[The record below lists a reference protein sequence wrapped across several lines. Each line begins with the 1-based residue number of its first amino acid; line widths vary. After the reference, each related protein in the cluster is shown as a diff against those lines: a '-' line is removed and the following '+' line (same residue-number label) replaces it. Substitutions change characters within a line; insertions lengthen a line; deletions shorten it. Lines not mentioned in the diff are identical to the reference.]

1 MKLLY
6 LTFFTLL
13 SMGPVTVDPIT
24 QFAELL
30 GKGNSHEMARFFAPT
45 IELTLLDDANTY
57 SKAQAEIILDKFFTL
72 NKPNSCKMLH
82 KINSNVNFSFGVVII
97 STDKGPYRAA
107 FTLKDNDGALQLIEL
122 RIETE
127 KVK

>member
-6 LTFFTLL
+6 LTFFALL
-13 SMGPVTVDPIT
+13 SLGTVTVDPVT

-45 IELTLLDDANTY
+45 IELTLMDDANTY
-57 SKAQAEIILDKFFTL
+57 SKAQAEIVLDKFFTQ
-72 NKPNSCKMLH
+72 NKPNSSKMLH
-82 KINSNVNFSFGVVII
+82 KINSNANFNLGVMII
-97 STDKGPYRAA
+97 NTDKATYPAA
-107 FTLKDNDGALQLIEL
+107 FTLKDNNGTLQLIEL
-122 RIETE
+122 RIEAE